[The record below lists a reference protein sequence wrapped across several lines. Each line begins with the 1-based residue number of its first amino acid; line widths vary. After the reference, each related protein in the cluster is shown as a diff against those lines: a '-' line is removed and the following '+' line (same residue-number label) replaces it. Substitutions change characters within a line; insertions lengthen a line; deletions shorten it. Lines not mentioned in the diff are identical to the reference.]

1 MSQGLL
7 WRRLILVFAALMV
20 VGLLAACGSGDD
32 EDGGTT
38 SQPVASVP
46 TPAPV
51 QFPDA
56 NLTSPATPAPAS
68 DPAPSSSSDAMMD
81 KEGPKTTRVV
91 LGLVPPSALTNAPR
105 YMGSTSAFQLKP
117 MYEYLMDTHPE
128 TRAAHS
134 RPRQELDRGAER
146 RWPPVLPGRGRT
158 PSTTLTATTLA

>member
-7 WRRLILVFAALMV
+7 WRRLFLVFAALMV

-38 SQPVASVP
+38 SEPVASVP

-56 NLTSPATPAPAS
+56 NLTSPATPSPAS
-68 DPAPSSSSDAMMD
+68 DPAPSSSSGAMMD

-91 LGLVPPSALTNAPR
+91 LGLVPR
-105 YMGSTSAFQLKP
+105 
-117 MYEYLMDTHPE
+117 
-128 TRAAHS
+128 
-134 RPRQELDRGAER
+134 RP
-146 RWPPVLPGRGRT
+146 
-158 PSTTLTATTLA
+158 